1 MSDYVDENF
10 ENDET
15 DEFWD
20 SERLPVH
27 EMLPRL
33 NDLNIITDVC
43 LPLKDN
49 LDLKRLAN
57 YQYVNSADNLQ
68 MIDIGVNNM

>member
-27 EMLPRL
+27 ELFPNQ
-33 NDLNIITDVC
+33 NDVNKVTEKC
-43 LPLKDN
+43 LHLKDN

-57 YQYVNSADNLQ
+57 YQYVNSADNQ
-68 MIDIGVNNM
+68 

>member
-20 SERLPVH
+20 TDRLPVH
-27 EMLPRL
+27 EMNPNL
-33 NDLNIITDVC
+33 NDINMITEMCLHLKENI
-43 LPLKDN
+43 
-49 LDLKRLAN
+49 DLKRLAN
-57 YQYVNSADNLQ
+57 YQYVNPNDNL
-68 MIDIGVNNM
+68 IDIGVNNM

>member
-1 MSDYVDENF
+1 MEEEEKEEEEEKDDVMSDYVDENF

-27 EMLPRL
+27 ELFP
-33 NDLNIITDVC
+33 N
-43 LPLKDN
+43 
-49 LDLKRLAN
+49 
-57 YQYVNSADNLQ
+57 
-68 MIDIGVNNM
+68 